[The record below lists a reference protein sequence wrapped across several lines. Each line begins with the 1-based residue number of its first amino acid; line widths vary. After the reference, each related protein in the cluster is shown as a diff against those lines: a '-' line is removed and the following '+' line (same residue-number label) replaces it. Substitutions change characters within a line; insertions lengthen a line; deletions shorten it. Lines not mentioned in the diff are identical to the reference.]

1 MKRSHIIFLVFI
13 SLLIVVSFAVFFYVG
28 NAKNGIAENESF
40 EKRLQCP
47 GCNLVII
54 SLTNTRKDHIGIY
67 GYDRNTT
74 PNIDKFFENSM
85 VFGNAFAPASWTLPV
100 AVSLFTSLFP
110 DTHGVMDRVGES
122 MLSDGA
128 LTLAEIFKQNGYK
141 TAAFTGGGD
150 YNKKFNHAQGFD
162 TYFDEGGI
170 IGPISYFG
178 IEDSVPQA
186 IDWLNK
192 LKSKNNFFLFI
203 QGFDTHCPFTPIEP
217 FDKQFI
223 GEEKSTVDYS
233 TCLWTFGKTKK
244 VYKDG
249 IKYWPVKTMSTGG
262 NIQEV
267 LLTDEDVRY
276 MISLYDGE
284 IAQADNN
291 LGSLFKIF
299 EEKSLLQNTVFIFM
313 AEHGD
318 MLGEHGR
325 FMRGGPLRGT
335 FYDPVIN
342 FPLIIKHPKI
352 DQLVRIDTL
361 VQTVDL
367 MPTLL
372 EMFKLKDEESEKR
385 QGRSLLSGLSG
396 NMETNEYVYAASAY
410 SAVDNKF
417 FDGFSRVEVIRNKNW
432 KLIKENVAPV
442 KSKDKP
448 SYDLSGNEE
457 SFELYNV
464 LNDPEETNNLIDQEK
479 DVAELLKKKLDVW
492 SSDKR

>member
-1 MKRSHIIFLVFI
+1 MKRSHIFFLVFTP
-13 SLLIVVSFAVFFYVG
+13 LLIVVSFAVFFYAG
-28 NAKNGIAENESF
+28 NAKNSIAENESF

-54 SLTNTRKDHIGIY
+54 SLTNTRKDHLGIY

-74 PNIDKFFENSM
+74 PNINKFFENSM
-85 VFGNAFAPASWTLPV
+85 IFENAFAPASWTLPV

-122 MLSDGA
+122 KLSDDA
-128 LTLAEIFKQNGYK
+128 LTLAEIFNRNGYK

-162 TYFDEGGI
+162 VYVDEGGI

-192 LKSKNNFFLFI
+192 LKRKNNFFLFI

-233 TCLWTFGKTKK
+233 TCLWTFGQTKE
-244 VYKDG
+244 VYKNG
-249 IKYWPVKTMSTGG
+249 TRYWPVKTMSSGG
-262 NIQEV
+262 NIEEV
-267 LLTDEDVRY
+267 MLTDEDVVY

-299 EEKSLLQNTVFIFM
+299 EEKQLLQNTVFIFM

-352 DQLVRIDTL
+352 DQL
-361 VQTVDL
+361 
-367 MPTLL
+367 
-372 EMFKLKDEESEKR
+372 F
-385 QGRSLLSGLSG
+385 
-396 NMETNEYVYAASAY
+396 
-410 SAVDNKF
+410 
-417 FDGFSRVEVIRNKNW
+417 
-432 KLIKENVAPV
+432 
-442 KSKDKP
+442 
-448 SYDLSGNEE
+448 
-457 SFELYNV
+457 
-464 LNDPEETNNLIDQEK
+464 
-479 DVAELLKKKLDVW
+479 
-492 SSDKR
+492 